1 MFRLWVMIV
10 NIFDF
15 DMLLFVSMTVALLG
29 LANRVRLIM
38 LHLMSLQSDQLLHQ
52 EFKHIVPVL
61 DV

>member
-1 MFRLWVMIV
+1 MLRLCVMIV

-38 LHLMSLQSDQLLHQ
+38 LDLMSLQSD
-52 EFKHIVPVL
+52 
-61 DV
+61 